1 MSLAGSVNN
10 INARNSDDD
19 DEDQKEEEIGRVA
32 GWAVNFEKLLK
43 DGSGLV
49 VFTEFLK
56 KEFSQENI
64 IFWKAVEQYKK
75 IIELT
80 NAKLKPKKYL

>member
-10 INARNSDDD
+10 INARNSDD

-49 VFTEFLK
+49 VFTVRLLNF
-56 KEFSQENI
+56 QGNI
-64 IFWKAVEQYKK
+64 INGIHKSFILCFYS
-75 IIELT
+75 IRCI
-80 NAKLKPKKYL
+80 